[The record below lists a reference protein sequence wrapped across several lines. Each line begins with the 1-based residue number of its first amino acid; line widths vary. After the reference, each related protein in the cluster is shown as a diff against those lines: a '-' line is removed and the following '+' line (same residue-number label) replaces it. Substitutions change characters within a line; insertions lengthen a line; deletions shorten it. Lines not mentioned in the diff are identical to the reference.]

1 MCDNNERLAFYG
13 ASLTGRTFFVER
25 KKLEMEFG
33 IIFGILG
40 AVGAVIGVLILS
52 KGKESK

>member
-1 MCDNNERLAFYG
+1 M
-13 ASLTGRTFFVER
+13 
-25 KKLEMEFG
+25 KLKMEFG

-52 KGKESK
+52 KGKENK